1 MNADTL
7 FSEAQLAV
15 ARAIADG
22 DAPAMRAAAL
32 GVDLDAP
39 GRDGA
44 TLILFALWCAREGEP
59 ERVELITE
67 LVRAGASPFQVA
79 APELGSALDV
89 ALCAERASF
98 LGALLDAGVSPD
110 ARISDGASPL
120 LRHVIY
126 GPTRAQRE
134 LLLARGAEVDAQDAM
149 GRTAVFWALCE
160 GELDTV
166 DALLDHGA
174 NPWVIDRTGDS
185 FGGVLHDLIAAAA
198 PEGADLA
205 RLSALRDRVV
215 RLGMPWP
222 PASPEAERARMRA
235 AGIEPVVPHGAEST
249 A

>member
-1 MNADTL
+1 MNPEAL
-7 FSEAQLAV
+7 FTEAQLVV

-22 DAPAMRAAAL
+22 DPAAMRAAAR

-44 TLILFALWCAREGEP
+44 SLILFALWCAREGEP
-59 ERVELITE
+59 ERVAMITE
-67 LVRAGASPFQVA
+67 LVLAGASPFRVV
-79 APELGSALDV
+79 APEFGSALDV
-89 ALCAERASF
+89 ALCSERASF

-110 ARISDGASPL
+110 ARITEGASPL
-120 LRHVIY
+120 LRFVIY

-174 NPWVIDRTGDS
+174 NAWVIDRTGDS

-198 PEGADLA
+198 PGSEGAA

-215 RLGMPWP
+215 RMGLPWP

-235 AGIEPVVPHGAEST
+235 AGIEPVVPHGAAAT